1 MLGEVASNKDN
12 EIVKD
17 KKVRYLPPQGV
28 EDSGYN
34 PYESELLEVHYGTPK
49 RSLTTARLSGY
60 LRGFRIN
67 LSVVCPNPEKA
78 KNRLTLTR
86 REGDDITKAMN
97 NLVETLIKHAFGED
111 LKI

>member
-1 MLGEVASNKDN
+1 MQ
-12 EIVKD
+12 D

-28 EDSGYN
+28 EDTGYN

-49 RSLTTARLSGY
+49 RSLTTTRLSGY

-67 LSVVCPNPEKA
+67 LSVVSPNPKKA

-97 NLVETLIKHAFGED
+97 NLVETLIKHTVGEEAV
-111 LKI
+111 IG